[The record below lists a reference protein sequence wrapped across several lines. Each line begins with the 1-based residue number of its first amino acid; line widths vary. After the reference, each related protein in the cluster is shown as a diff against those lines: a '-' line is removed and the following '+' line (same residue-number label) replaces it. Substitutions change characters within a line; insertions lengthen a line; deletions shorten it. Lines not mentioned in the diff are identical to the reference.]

1 MTECIFRRRG
11 GINMADFFKDSNG
24 FFSMNR
30 LICFGC
36 YVSGSVIGLLSVF
49 KGIPEGVVAG
59 TVLAAVGAGAKALQK
74 KFE

>member
-1 MTECIFRRRG
+1 MR
-11 GINMADFFKDSNG
+11 DFFRDGNG
-24 FFSMNR
+24 FYSMNR

-74 KFE
+74 KYEG

>member
-1 MTECIFRRRG
+1 
-11 GINMADFFKDSNG
+11 MADFFKDGNG

-30 LICFGC
+30 LISFGC

-74 KFE
+74 KYEQ